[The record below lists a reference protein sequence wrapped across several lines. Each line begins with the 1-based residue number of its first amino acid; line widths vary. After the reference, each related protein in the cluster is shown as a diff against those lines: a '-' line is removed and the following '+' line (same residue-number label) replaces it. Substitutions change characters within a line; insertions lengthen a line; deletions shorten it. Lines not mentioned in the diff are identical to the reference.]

1 MSHLV
6 PKITHVQPY
15 GIANSLI
22 IAKESE
28 IAFKGVDSLS
38 YKLNTPPYDSPEST
52 GEPRIPRIFSCQ
64 FQRKNH
70 KETQRTGLVI

>member
-1 MSHLV
+1 MISVLESKSSGSIGLTQCVTLKSRSHLV

-38 YKLNTPPYDSPEST
+38 YKLNTPPYD
-52 GEPRIPRIFSCQ
+52 
-64 FQRKNH
+64 
-70 KETQRTGLVI
+70 